1 MTPSVRGVVRE
12 QAAQGTVEYALTVF
26 ALLTLVLG
34 IAALWRV
41 AERGL
46 LADVAVKAA
55 SHGLE
60 GDGYVD
66 IALY

>member
-1 MTPSVRGVVRE
+1 M
-12 QAAQGTVEYALTVF
+12 EYALTVF

>member
-1 MTPSVRGVVRE
+1 M
-12 QAAQGTVEYALTVF
+12 EYALTVF
-26 ALLTLVLG
+26 AVLAVIVG
-34 IAALWRV
+34 MAALWRV

-46 LADVAVKAA
+46 FADAAVEAA

>member
-1 MTPSVRGVVRE
+1 MLGVRGIVRE
-12 QAAQGTVEYALTVF
+12 KAAQGTVEYALTMF
-26 ALLTLVLG
+26 ALLSLVLG
-34 IAALWRV
+34 MAALWRA
-41 AERGL
+41 AERGQ
-46 LADVAVKAA
+46 LADVAVEAA

>member
-1 MTPSVRGVVRE
+1 MPSVRGIVRE
-12 QAAQGTVEYALTVF
+12 RAAQGTVEYALTVF
-26 ALLTLVLG
+26 ALLALILG
-34 IAALWRV
+34 MAALWRV
-41 AERGL
+41 AERGW
-46 LADVAVKAA
+46 LADAVKAA

>member
-1 MTPSVRGVVRE
+1 MPSVRGIVRE
-12 QAAQGTVEYALTVF
+12 RAAQGTVEI
-26 ALLTLVLG
+26 LG
-34 IAALWRV
+34 MAALWRV
-41 AERGL
+41 AERGW
-46 LADVAVKAA
+46 LADAAVKAA

>member
-1 MTPSVRGVVRE
+1 MPSVRGIVRE
-12 QAAQGTVEYALTVF
+12 RAAQGTVEYALTVF
-26 ALLTLVLG
+26 ALFALILG
-34 IAALWRV
+34 MAALWRV
-41 AERGL
+41 AERGWL
-46 LADVAVKAA
+46 DAAVKAA